1 MMEEFVA
8 ASQTLLDLYLSQQQV
23 DAFEHYATELTK
35 WNEQQNLT
43 AIIDPQGILIRHF
56 LDSLT
61 CLKLIGSPA
70 QADQTINIIDVGSG
84 AGFPGL
90 PLKIARPELQLTL
103 LEATEKK
110 CKFLRHMVRELKLE
124 EVHVIQ
130 GRAEDVARQSEHR
143 AVYDWAVARALAR
156 MPVLLELLLPFVR
169 SAGCC
174 LAQRGANAHAESQE
188 VANALAILGGQI
200 RQLAPIELPG
210 VVETR
215 YLVVVKKVSATPD
228 KYPRRAGIPNK
239 RPLLNAE

>member
-8 ASQTLLDLYLSQQQV
+8 AAQTLLDLSLSQQQV

-35 WNEQQNLT
+35 WNERQNLT

-70 QADQTINIIDVGSG
+70 QADQALKIIDVGSG

-90 PLKIARPELQLTL
+90 PLKIVNPEIQLTL

-110 CKFLRHMVRELKLE
+110 CKFLRHMVRELYLE
-124 EVHVIQ
+124 DVHVIH

-143 AVYDWAVARALAR
+143 ASYDWAVARLVAR

-174 LAQRGANAHAESQE
+174 LVQKGANAHAETQE
-188 VANALAILGGQI
+188 AANALAILGGQVI
-200 RQLAPIELPG
+200 QLLPIELPG
-210 VVETR
+210 VVEMR
-215 YLVVVKKVSATPD
+215 YLVVVKKISATPE
-228 KYPRRAGIPNK
+228 KYPRRAGMPNK
-239 RPLLNAE
+239 RPLLNAQ